1 MGLGFLG
8 SSAANPGWKYPLYN
22 IKNGKEE
29 LLADCVGRKKST
41 GVVFLEIYWRPC
53 EPAGSVPR
61 SLWVR
66 FGRFGGRQE
75 RETEFKEET
84 LPRL

>member
-41 GVVFLEIYWRPC
+41 GVVFLEFYWRQSQ
-53 EPAGSVPR
+53 ADVMFVF
-61 SLWVR
+61 L
-66 FGRFGGRQE
+66 
-75 RETEFKEET
+75 EFYS
-84 LPRL
+84 